1 MGERHSPSPSVRIR
15 FSVFV
20 EDSKESAAAAAA
32 ANFGGLVLCCM
43 DSYDS
48 EKIRIFSIF
57 VLSAQTKSPVEKEK
71 RKASFEIYK
80 ICILLHRSKYL
91 QSFAPILSHSGY
103 DCYK

>member
-32 ANFGGLVLCCM
+32 NFGGRVLCCM

-48 EKIRIFSIF
+48 EKRRIFQDF
-57 VLSAQTKSPVEKEK
+57 TKFKDIWMSM
-71 RKASFEIYK
+71 I
-80 ICILLHRSKYL
+80 
-91 QSFAPILSHSGY
+91 
-103 DCYK
+103 